1 MEKLMLAA
9 ILVASGLA
17 TSPASA
23 PWHYVDLFSVNAYL
37 CESAEYAMDF
47 AAAVAD
53 NEQEEYAKN
62 VVGKIAKREVCG
74 RYIGVASIQEQKVII
89 NGGIL
94 YKLTSLRFTED
105 NKVAWVAE
113 RVFAVEGN
121 PHDWHL

>member
-1 MEKLMLAA
+1 MLAA
-9 ILVASGLA
+9 ALFASGLA
-17 TSPASA
+17 TFPATTTQ
-23 PWHYVDLFSVNAYL
+23 WHYADLFSVNAYL
-37 CESAEYAMDF
+37 CESAQYAMDF

-89 NGGIL
+89 NAGIL